1 MTQTMMNKETRVIGI
16 ASGKGG
22 VGKTT
27 FAVNLATYHALK
39 GRKVLIF
46 DADIGLGNIH
56 IALRNKLNGNLVD
69 VLEGKKEIQ
78 DILIESETGISIISG
93 GNGLDESLAL
103 NNENTSNIIRAF
115 AALENQFDIMIVD
128 ISAGAN
134 QSVLSFLSACH
145 HQIVIGTNEPSSVA
159 DAYALIK
166 LIHLTLGL
174 SNIIFI
180 PNKVSTKREGS
191 VLFEKMNTI
200 TAKFLGVAL
209 TFIGSISESS
219 DYSLAWNKG
228 KAAVSIGESTTCY
241 HDFAAIVDELD
252 KVAMTRKSDGL
263 QFFNSTK

>member
-1 MTQTMMNKETRVIGI
+1 MTQTTTNTETRVIGI

-27 FAVNLATYHALK
+27 FAINLATYHALK

-69 VLEGKKEIQ
+69 VLEGRREIQ
-78 DILIESETGISIISG
+78 DILVESETGISIISG

-103 NNENTSNIIRAF
+103 DNENTNNIIRAF

-128 ISAGAN
+128 ISAGAS
-134 QSVLSFLSACH
+134 QSVLNFLSACH

-166 LIHLTLGL
+166 LMHLNLGL
-174 SNIIFI
+174 SDIIFI
-180 PNKVSTKREGS
+180 PNKVVTKQEGS
-191 VLFEKMNTI
+191 ILFEKMNTI

-209 TFIGSISESS
+209 KFLGSISQSS

-228 KAAVSIGESTTCY
+228 QAAISMGETTTCY
-241 HDFAAIVDELD
+241 HDFAAIVDEID
-252 KVAMTRKSDGL
+252 KISINPKSGEI
-263 QFFNSTK
+263 QFFNPTK

>member
-1 MTQTMMNKETRVIGI
+1 MMNKETRVIGI

-159 DAYALIK
+159 DAYAIIK
-166 LIHLTLGL
+166 PIHLTLGL

-180 PNKVSTKREGS
+180 TNNVSTKREGS

-219 DYSLAWNKG
+219 DYSRAWNKG

>member
-1 MTQTMMNKETRVIGI
+1 MMNKETRVIGI

-39 GRKVLIF
+39 GRKVLVF

-69 VLEGKKEIQ
+69 VLEGTKEIQ

-180 PNKVSTKREGS
+180 PQSLHKTRGKRP
-191 VLFEKMNTI
+191 F
-200 TAKFLGVAL
+200 
-209 TFIGSISESS
+209 
-219 DYSLAWNKG
+219 
-228 KAAVSIGESTTCY
+228 
-241 HDFAAIVDELD
+241 
-252 KVAMTRKSDGL
+252 
-263 QFFNSTK
+263 